1 MAHKEIILQP
11 GFTAEWGSDFTARI
25 EPCDLCEVEL
35 LEMEV
40 RVGEEPR
47 GIDSTIAQRVLQRGD
62 TTILLQL
69 SLLRL
74 HPNPA
79 SHTLTV
85 TTPEKVRDIQV
96 YDLSGRAV
104 FRWYV
109 ASRTETGF
117 VLDVGDIP
125 AGSYILHVT
134 TADGKTHL
142 GRFVK
147 N

>member
-1 MAHKEIILQP
+1 MRLPQIK
-11 GFTAEWGSDFTARI
+11 
-25 EPCDLCEVEL
+25 
-35 LEMEV
+35 EME
-40 RVGEEPR
+40 EFL
-47 GIDSTIAQRVLQRGD
+47 GIDSTIAQRILQRGD
-62 TTILLQL
+62 TTILVQP
-69 SLLRL
+69 SRLRL

-85 TTPEKVRDIQV
+85 TTPEEVRDIQV

-104 FRWYV
+104 FRWFV
-109 ASRTETGF
+109 ASRTETES

-134 TADGKTHL
+134 TADGKTHI